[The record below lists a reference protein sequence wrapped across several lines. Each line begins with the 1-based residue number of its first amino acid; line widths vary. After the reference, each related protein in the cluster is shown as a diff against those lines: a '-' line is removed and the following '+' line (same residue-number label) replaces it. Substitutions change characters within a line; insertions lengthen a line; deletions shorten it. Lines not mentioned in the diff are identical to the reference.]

1 MLMYWLVLYLIHQIM
16 QTATE
21 ILDIQRIRQDFPVL
35 HQLVNGKSLVY
46 FDNAATNQKPLP
58 VINALT
64 RYYEEY
70 NANIHRG
77 IHHLAEKATAAFE
90 ASRRKVQ
97 EFLNAQHIEEIIFT
111 YGTTDGI
118 NLVAQS
124 YGRHFLKAGDE
135 IIISTLEHHSNIVP
149 WQMVCEEKGCILKV
163 IPINDKGELLL
174 DEYEKLLSERTK
186 LVSVV
191 HVSNALGTINPVK
204 TIIDKAHQVGA
215 VVLIDGAQ
223 ASSHI
228 DLDVQSLDCD
238 FYTFSAHKLYGPTGM
253 GVLYGKRDILNAMP
267 PYRGGGEMIKE
278 VTFEKT
284 TYNDLPY
291 KFEAGTP
298 NIADV
303 VAVKTAL
310 EYMESLGKENIAAYE
325 HELLQYATDRLSE
338 INGLRI
344 VGQAAEKISVISFV
358 LDGIHHQDTGVI
370 LDQLGIAVRTGH
382 HCAQPLMRRLGITG
396 TTRASF
402 AVYNTKDEVDRLVQ
416 GILRVQK
423 MMM

>member
-1 MLMYWLVLYLIHQIM
+1 M

-21 ILDIQRIRQDFPVL
+21 LLDIQRIRQDFPVL
-35 HQLVNGKSLVY
+35 NQLINGRPLIY
-46 FDNAATNQKPLP
+46 LDNAATNQKPLS

-90 ASRRKVQ
+90 ASRRKIQ
-97 EFLNAQHIEEIIFT
+97 EFLNARHIEEIIFT

-118 NLVAQS
+118 NLVAQA
-124 YGRHFLKAGDE
+124 YGRHFLNAGDE
-135 IIISTLEHHSNIVP
+135 IIISTMEHHSNIVP
-149 WQMVCEEKGCILKV
+149 WQMLCEEKGCVLKV
-163 IPINDKGELLL
+163 IPINDQGELLL

-191 HVSNALGTINPVK
+191 HVSNALGTINPIK

-228 DLDVQSLDCD
+228 DLDVQAFDCD
-238 FYTFSAHKLYGPTGM
+238 FYSFSAHKLYGPTGM
-253 GVLYGKRDILNAMP
+253 GVLYGKREILDTMP

-310 EYMESLGKENIAAYE
+310 EYMESLGKETIAAYE
-325 HELLQYATDRLSE
+325 HELLQYATEQLTDIE
-338 INGLRI
+338 GLRI
-344 VGQAAEKISVISFV
+344 IGQASQKISVISFV

-382 HCAQPLMRRLGITG
+382 HCTQPLMRRLGIAG

-402 AVYNTKDEVDRLVQ
+402 AVYNTKEEIDQLVQ
-416 GILRVQK
+416 GIRRVQK

>member
-1 MLMYWLVLYLIHQIM
+1 MQSVLDN
-16 QTATE
+16 T
-21 ILDIQRIRQDFPVL
+21 LDIQQIRRDFPVL
-35 HQLVNGKSLVY
+35 DQQINGRPLVY
-46 FDNAATNQKPLP
+46 FDNAATNQKPLS

-64 RYYEEY
+64 RYYEQY

-77 IHHLAEKATAAFE
+77 IHQLAEQATAAFE
-90 ASRRKVQ
+90 ASRRAVQ
-97 EFLNAQHIEEIIFT
+97 EFLNAKHWQEIIFT

-124 YGRHFLKAGDE
+124 YGRQFLNKGDE
-135 IIISTLEHHSNIVP
+135 IIISTMEHHSNIVP
-149 WQMVCEEKGCILKV
+149 WQMLCEERGCVLRV
-163 IPINDKGELLL
+163 IPVDDNGELILE
-174 DEYEKLLSERTK
+174 EYEKLLSERTK

-191 HVSNALGTINPVK
+191 HVSNALGTVNPVK
-204 TIIDKAHQVGA
+204 LIIDKAHEVGA

-223 ASSHI
+223 ASSHLE
-228 DLDVQSLDCD
+228 LDVQALDAD
-238 FYTFSAHKLYGPTGM
+238 FYVFSAHKLYGPTGM
-253 GVLYGKRDILNAMP
+253 GVLYGKKELLDTMP

-303 VAVKTAL
+303 IAVKTAL
-310 EYMESLGKENIAAYE
+310 EYMAGLGKENIAA
-325 HELLQYATDRLSE
+325 HENDLLQYATGQLNELD
-338 INGLRI
+338 GLRI
-344 VGQAAEKISVISFV
+344 IGQAKHKIGVISFV

-370 LDQLGIAVRTGH
+370 LDQQGIAVRTGH
-382 HCAQPLMRRLGITG
+382 HCTMPLMQRFGIAG

-402 AVYNTKDEVDRLVQ
+402 AVYNTRDEVDRLVQ
-416 GILRVQK
+416 GLKRVQK
-423 MMM
+423 MML